1 MNMDQTVTV
10 QRNRWM
16 VVREAMIHRGLG
28 VIATF
33 RVTVILA
40 ILSLLAS
47 LVPFYTQWFELS
59 FQQTL
64 SGQWWRVLTGHLTH
78 FGTQHL
84 FWDLLMFVVLA
95 GLCELESRRRFIPL
109 LTMIAL
115 FVSFSVMFLC
125 RDVVSYRGLSGI
137 DTGLFVWFV
146 GDQYRLSRKAGDRRF
161 AQMWLGLGALLL
173 GKLCFEMITGELLF
187 VHVDGFKP
195 LVESHVAGGLAG
207 LVAAFLSSRGKS
219 VDT

>member
-1 MNMDQTVTV
+1 MDQTVTV

-59 FQQTL
+59 FQQT
-64 SGQWWRVLTGHLTH
+64 
-78 FGTQHL
+78 
-84 FWDLLMFVVLA
+84 
-95 GLCELESRRRFIPL
+95 
-109 LTMIAL
+109 
-115 FVSFSVMFLC
+115 VSFSVMFLC

-161 AQMWLGLGALLL
+161 ARMWLGLGTLLL

-207 LVAAFLSSRGKS
+207 LVAAFLSSRGKP